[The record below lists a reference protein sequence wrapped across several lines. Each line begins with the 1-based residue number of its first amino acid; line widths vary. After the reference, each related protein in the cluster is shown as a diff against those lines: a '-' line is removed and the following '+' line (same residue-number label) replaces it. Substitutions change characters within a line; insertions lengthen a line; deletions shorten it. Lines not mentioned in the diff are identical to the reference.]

1 MSSIEK
7 SLDIFL
13 QNGLLGAIIVVLL
26 WVIYRL
32 FNLYIA
38 LQEKRIGELNEW
50 KRTVDDNTKAIRDL
64 TDAERRRTELF
75 EQRLS
80 RERNGGR

>member
-7 SLDIFL
+7 SLDVFL

-26 WVIYRL
+26 WVIYKL
-32 FNLYIA
+32 FNIYVV

-75 EQRLS
+75 EQRLN